1 MFFVKNFKFSM
12 GQGLE
17 LINKNDLNAYVEQKI
32 RHFSQY
38 ENYSNKEEKLKLLDE
53 IVQMCDYDKN
63 NATFDY
69 TALPSFEGFNIADK
83 ESQMIYYYNLAFILG
98 GIFLNVFDKEKNRIA
113 RVEDGISGAIST
125 RSMFLSAYDEL
136 IRCKNDNLKPAY
148 GATLIFATLIEKDI
162 KEHTKRIY
170 AKKYIVDL
178 KTEIDAGRVTLTS
191 DENKLFDFLQFQYG
205 IIQSRTTT
213 ANFNPIIACT
223 QMQYD
228 LLLKYNIVQA
238 NDRDLANLLC
248 NKITLNQLLQ
258 SQAFKDIADD
268 RFTSFATLLFGTGT
282 VNLRNDLA
290 HCNTAYSNYYSIHI
304 TALLFT
310 LFTMVSDE
318 SFLK

>member
-1 MFFVKNFKFSM
+1 MFFAKRFKFSM
-12 GQGLE
+12 GRGLE
-17 LINKNDLNAYVEQKI
+17 IINKDDLNAYIHQKVE
-32 RHFSQY
+32 HFSKY

-53 IVQMCDYDKN
+53 IVQMCEYDKDT
-63 NATFDY
+63 ATFDY
-69 TALPSFEGFNIADK
+69 SLLPTFEGFNIADK
-83 ESQMIYYYNLAFILG
+83 EEEMIYYYNLAFILG
-98 GIFLNVFDKEKNRIA
+98 GIFLNVFDRENNLIK

-162 KEHTKRIY
+162 KEHTKRIC

-178 KTEIDAGRVTLTS
+178 KTEIDAGRITLTA

-205 IIQSRTTT
+205 IIPSRITT
-213 ANFNPIIACT
+213 ANFDPIIACS

-228 LLLKYNIVQA
+228 LLAKYNIISS
-238 NDRDLANLLC
+238 NDRKIEDLLC

-258 SQAFKDIADD
+258 CQTFINIADT
-268 RFTSFATLLFGTGT
+268 RFVTFATLLFGTGN
-282 VNLRNDLA
+282 VNLRNNLA
-290 HCNTAYSNYYSIHI
+290 HCNTTYSNYYSIHV
-304 TALLFT
+304 TALLFA